1 MAEEKEMIGESPD
14 DLRKLFSW
22 VKSVESKVIILRREL
37 EVIKN
42 DSARRMREIDTEMRS
57 AASEVTGLKRELAK
71 TNERLGLVIKELK
84 LTAGKDELMTIKKYL
99 ELWNPIK
106 FTSKEEVERMIEDKM
121 EELKQ

>member
-71 TNERLGLVIKELK
+71 TNEQLGLVIKELK

-106 FTSKEEVERMIEDKM
+106 FTSKEEVARMIEDKV
-121 EELKQ
+121 EELK

>member
-42 DSARRMREIDTEMRS
+42 DSARRMREIDTEMRA

-71 TNERLGLVIKELK
+71 TNEQLALVIKELK

-106 FTSKEEVERMIEDKM
+106 FTSKEEVERMIENKV
-121 EELKQ
+121 EELK

>member
-42 DSARRMREIDTEMRS
+42 DSARRMREIDTEMKA

-71 TNERLGLVIKELK
+71 TNEQLGLVIKELK

-106 FTSKEEVERMIEDKM
+106 FTSKEEVERMIENKV
-121 EELKQ
+121 EELK

>member
-42 DSARRMREIDTEMRS
+42 DSARRMREVDTEMRS

-71 TNERLGLVIKELK
+71 TNEQMGLVIKELR

-106 FTSKEEVERMIEDKM
+106 FTSKEEVERMIEDKV
-121 EELKQ
+121 EELR

>member
-42 DSARRMREIDTEMRS
+42 DSARRMRELDTEMRS

-71 TNERLGLVIKELK
+71 TNEQLALVIKELR
-84 LTAGKDELMTIKKYL
+84 LTAGKDELMAVKEYL

-106 FTSKEEVERMIEDKM
+106 FTSKEEVGRMIEDRV
-121 EELKQ
+121 EELK

>member
-42 DSARRMREIDTEMRS
+42 DSARRMRELDTEMRS

-71 TNERLGLVIKELK
+71 TNEQLALVIKELR
-84 LTAGKDELMTIKKYL
+84 LTAGKDELMAVKKYL

-106 FTSKEEVERMIEDKM
+106 FTSKEEVGRMIEDRV
-121 EELKQ
+121 EELK

>member
-42 DSARRMREIDTEMRS
+42 DSARRMRELDTEMRS
-57 AASEVTGLKRELAK
+57 AAGEVTGLKRELAK
-71 TNERLGLVIKELK
+71 TNEQLALVIKELK
-84 LTAGKDELMTIKKYL
+84 LTAGKDELMAVKKYL

-106 FTSKEEVERMIEDKM
+106 FTSKEEVGRMIEDKV
-121 EELKQ
+121 EELK

>member
-22 VKSVESKVIILRREL
+22 VKSVESKAIILRREL

-42 DSARRMREIDTEMRS
+42 DAARRMRELDTEMRS

-71 TNERLGLVIKELK
+71 TNEQLALVIKELR
-84 LTAGKDELMTIKKYL
+84 LTAGKDELMAVKKYL

-106 FTSKEEVERMIEDKM
+106 FTSKEEVGRMIEDRV
-121 EELKQ
+121 EELKW

>member
-1 MAEEKEMIGESPD
+1 MIGESPD

-42 DSARRMREIDTEMRS
+42 DSARRMRELDTEMRS

-71 TNERLGLVIKELK
+71 TNEQLALVIKELK

-106 FTSKEEVERMIEDKM
+106 FTSKEEVERMIESRI
-121 EELKQ
+121 EEFK

>member
-42 DSARRMREIDTEMRS
+42 DSARRMRELDTEMRS

-71 TNERLGLVIKELK
+71 TNEQLALVIKELR
-84 LTAGKDELMTIKKYL
+84 LTAGKDELMTVKKYL

-106 FTSKEEVERMIEDKM
+106 FTSKEEVGRMIEDRV
-121 EELKQ
+121 EELK

>member
-42 DSARRMREIDTEMRS
+42 DSARRMREVDTEMRS
-57 AASEVTGLKRELAK
+57 AASEVTGLKRELTK
-71 TNERLGLVIKELK
+71 TNEQLGLVIKELK

-106 FTSKEEVERMIEDKM
+106 FTSKEEVERMIENKV
-121 EELKQ
+121 EELK